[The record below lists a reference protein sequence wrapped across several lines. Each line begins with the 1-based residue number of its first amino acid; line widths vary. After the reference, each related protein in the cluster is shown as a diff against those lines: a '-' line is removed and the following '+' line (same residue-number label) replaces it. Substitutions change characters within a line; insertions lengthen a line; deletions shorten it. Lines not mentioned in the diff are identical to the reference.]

1 MKPEAFYR
9 IPTPSSGP
17 ICFRTKAGAEN
28 YAERIGA
35 TCYFAPDGTLVH
47 TQVSST
53 ASFILDVLEKSARV
67 AKGIESLLD
76 PDKRVADG
84 ARWIF
89 NRETLLRRRQGKSP
103 DLAYRQARQ
112 EWLEKQFDRLHQ
124 PA

>member
-1 MKPEAFYR
+1 MKKE
-9 IPTPSSGP
+9 PSYYKVLNASAERVP
-17 ICFRTKAGAEN
+17 FRTKAGAEA
-28 YAERIGA
+28 YAEQIGS
-35 TCYFAPDGTLVH
+35 TIYFTPEGVMVRLKI
-47 TQVSST
+47 VSA

-76 PDKRVADG
+76 PNKRVADA

-112 EWLEKQFDRLHQ
+112 EWLEKQIC
-124 PA
+124 